1 MTSAEMEPV
10 VKVNATSNIER
21 FFIEQK
27 QKCDGLMTECK
38 SINVTNVFYIHFL
51 FFPIPRIKRKQ

>member
-1 MTSAEMEPV
+1 MTSTEMEPV

-38 SINVTNVFYIHFL
+38 SINVTNVFLYLFSLFL
-51 FFPIPRIKRKQ
+51 FQE

>member
-1 MTSAEMEPV
+1 MEPV

-27 QKCDGLMTECK
+27 QKCDGLMAECK
-38 SINVTNVFYIHFL
+38 SINVTSVFYIYFL
-51 FFPIPRIKRKQ
+51 FYYSKNEKETMKVS